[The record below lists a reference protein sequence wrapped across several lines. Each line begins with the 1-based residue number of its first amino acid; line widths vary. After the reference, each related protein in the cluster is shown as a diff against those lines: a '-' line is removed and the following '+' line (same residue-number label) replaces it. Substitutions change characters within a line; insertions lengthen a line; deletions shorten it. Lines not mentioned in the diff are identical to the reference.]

1 MITYGGSN
9 FFGAAVRFQ
18 HVANANAQQ
27 ENSFFGV
34 TGTQTLYGGGRG
46 RLFLISGVL
55 IGASLASLN
64 EAEAVFQN
72 YADGVARTLTDPRG
86 RVWNNVLFKGEF
98 IPDPKGPVPTIG
110 GWALPYKALFHG
122 LT

>member
-9 FFGAAVRFQ
+9 IFGAAVRFQ

-55 IGASLASLN
+55 VGASLASLN
-64 EAEAVFQN
+64 QAEAIFQN
-72 YADGVARTLTDPRG
+72 YADGVARTLTDTRG

-98 IPDPKGPVPTIG
+98 IPDSKGPVPTTG